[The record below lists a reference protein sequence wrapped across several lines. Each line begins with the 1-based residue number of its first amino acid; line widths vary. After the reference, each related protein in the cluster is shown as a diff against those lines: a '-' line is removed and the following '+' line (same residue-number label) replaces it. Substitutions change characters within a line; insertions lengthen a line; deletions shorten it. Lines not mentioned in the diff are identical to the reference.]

1 LLRIALSAPEA
12 VVKLAAR
19 LFQPKKNKEEMMK
32 LRSIIAAAAA
42 TALIAPVGQ
51 AADYPNKTVRMVI
64 AFSPGGPSDILSRLI
79 GAKLSERMG
88 QPFVF
93 DNRPGAGGNVAGEI
107 VATSPA
113 DGYTLMIA
121 NNSVLAA
128 NASLYKKMT
137 FNPAKDLVPVVW
149 VASQPNILVVHPEVP
164 AKSVKELIAHLKA
177 NPGKLNYASSGS
189 GAAAHL
195 AGELF
200 KSMTKTDMVHIP
212 FKGAAPAITD
222 VLAGRSQMIF
232 ATALS
237 VKAHLDANRLRPL
250 GVTTLK
256 RMQTIPNLPTIAE
269 SGVPGFEASTWHGLV
284 AVAGTPRPVLVK
296 LNTEVNAVLKDP
308 QVSKFL
314 EGQGAI
320 IEGGTPEKF
329 SAYIKSEIPKWA
341 KVIKDSGAR
350 AD

>member
-1 LLRIALSAPEA
+1 MKPSTFA
-12 VVKLAAR
+12 VMAASLLAAA
-19 LFQPKKNKEEMMK
+19 
-32 LRSIIAAAAA
+32 SAAQ
-42 TALIAPVGQ
+42 G
-51 AADYPNKTVRMVI
+51 ADYPTKTVRMVI

-79 GAKLSERMG
+79 GGKLAERMG

-121 NNSVLAA
+121 NNSILAA

-137 FNPAKDLVPVVW
+137 YDPAKDLVPVTW
-149 VASQPNILVVHPEVP
+149 VASQPNILVVHPSIP
-164 AKSVKELIAHLKA
+164 AQTVKELVDYLKSQ
-177 NPGKLNYASSGS
+177 PGKLNYASSGS

-200 KSMTKTDMVHIP
+200 KSMTRTDMVHIP
-212 FKGAAPAITD
+212 FKGAGPAITD

-237 VKAHLDANRLRPL
+237 VKAYIDANRLRPL

-256 RMQTIPNLPTIAE
+256 RMDTMPNLPTIAE
-269 SGVPGFEASTWHGLV
+269 SGVPGFEASTWHGMV
-284 AVAGTPRPVLVK
+284 AVNGTPRAVQQK
-296 LNTEVNAVLKDP
+296 LNVEVNAVLKDP
-308 QVSKFL
+308 QVAKFL
-314 EGQGAI
+314 VSQGAI
-320 IEGGTPEKF
+320 IEGGSAEKF
-329 SAYIKSEIPKWA
+329 AAHIKAEIPKWA

>member
-1 LLRIALSAPEA
+1 
-12 VVKLAAR
+12 
-19 LFQPKKNKEEMMK
+19 MK
-32 LRSIIAAAAA
+32 SRPIIAAVAVLA
-42 TALIAPVGQ
+42 TAVALTTPAIH
-51 AADYPNKTVRMVI
+51 AADYPTKAVRMVI
-64 AFSPGGPSDILSRLI
+64 AFTPGGPSDILSRLV
-79 GAKLSERMG
+79 GGKLGERMG

-93 DNRPGAGGNVAGEI
+93 DNRPGAGGNIAGEI

-121 NNSVLAA
+121 NNAVLAA

-137 FNPAKDLVPVVW
+137 FDPGKDLLPVVW
-149 VASQPNILVVHPEVP
+149 VASQPNILVVHPSVP
-164 AKSVKELIAHLKA
+164 AKSVKELVDYLKTR
-177 NPGKLNYASSGS
+177 PGQLNYASSGS

-212 FKGAAPAITD
+212 FKGAGPALTEM
-222 VLAGRSQMIF
+222 LAGRTQVMF

-237 VKAHLDANRLRPL
+237 VQPYLQANRLRPL
-250 GVTTLK
+250 AVTTLK
-256 RMQTIPNLPTIAE
+256 RMDTMAHLPTVAE
-269 SGVPGFEASTWHGLV
+269 SGAPGFEASTWHGLV
-284 AVAGTPRPVLVK
+284 AVAGTPRAVLVK

-308 QVSKFL
+308 QVVKFL
-314 EGQGAI
+314 ESQGAI
-320 IEGGTPEKF
+320 IEGGTAEKF
-329 SAYIKSEIPKWA
+329 AAHIKAEIPKWA

>member
-1 LLRIALSAPEA
+1 VFAAAL
-12 VVKLAAR
+12 LAA
-19 LFQPKKNKEEMMK
+19 LP
-32 LRSIIAAAAA
+32 AA
-42 TALIAPVGQ
+42 Q
-51 AADYPNKTVRMVI
+51 AADYPTKTIRMVI

-79 GAKLSERMG
+79 GSKLSERMG
-88 QPFVF
+88 QAFVF

-121 NNSVLAA
+121 NNSILAA
-128 NASLYKKMT
+128 NSSLYKKMT
-137 FNPAKDLVPVVW
+137 YNPAKDLLPVTW
-149 VASQPNILVVHPEVP
+149 VASQPNILVVHPSIP
-164 AKSVKELIAHLKA
+164 AKSVQELIDYLKSQ
-177 NPGKLNYASSGS
+177 PGKLNYASSGS

-212 FKGAAPAITD
+212 FKGAGPAITD

-237 VKAHLDANRLRPL
+237 VKAYIDANRLRPL

-256 RMQTIPNLPTIAE
+256 RMDTMPNLPTIAE
-269 SGVPGFEASTWHGLV
+269 SGVPGFEASTWHGMV
-284 AVAGTPRPVLVK
+284 AVNGTPRAVQQK
-296 LNTEVNAVLKDP
+296 LNVEVNAVLKDP
-308 QVSKFL
+308 QVAKFL
-314 EGQGAI
+314 ESQGAI
-320 IEGGTPEKF
+320 IEGGSAEKF
-329 SAYIKSEIPKWA
+329 AAHIKAEIPKWA

>member
-1 LLRIALSAPEA
+1 MFRLLSAAALLALAPA
-12 VVKLAAR
+12 VH
-19 LFQPKKNKEEMMK
+19 
-32 LRSIIAAAAA
+32 
-42 TALIAPVGQ
+42 
-51 AADYPNKTVRMVI
+51 AADYPAKPVRMVI

-79 GAKLSERMG
+79 GGKLGERMG

-113 DGYTLMIA
+113 DGHTLLIA
-121 NNSVLAA
+121 NNSILAA
-128 NASLYKKMT
+128 NATLYKKMT

-149 VASQPNILVVHPEVP
+149 IAAQPNILVVHPGVP
-164 AKSVKELIAHLKA
+164 AQSVQELVAYLKSR
-177 NPGKLNYASSGS
+177 PGQLNYASSGS

-195 AGELF
+195 AAELF

-212 FKGAAPAITD
+212 FRGAGPALTD
-222 VLAGRSQMIF
+222 MLAGRTQVMF

-237 VKAHLDANRLRPL
+237 VQPHLQANRLRPL
-250 GVTTLK
+250 GVTTSK
-256 RMQTIPNLPTIAE
+256 RMDIMPNLPTIAE

-284 AVAGTPRPVLVK
+284 AVAGTPRAVTAR

-308 QVSKFL
+308 QVRKFL
-314 EGQGAI
+314 ESQGAL
-320 IEGGTPEKF
+320 IEGGSAEKF
-329 SAYIKSEIPKWA
+329 AAHIKAEIPKWA
-341 KVIKDSGAR
+341 KVIRDSGAR

>member
-1 LLRIALSAPEA
+1 
-12 VVKLAAR
+12 
-19 LFQPKKNKEEMMK
+19 MT
-32 LRSIIAAAAA
+32 RSIITAALAAA
-42 TALIAPVGQ
+42 ALIAPAVH
-51 AADYPNKTVRMVI
+51 AADYPTKTVRMVI
-64 AFSPGGPSDILSRLI
+64 AFSPGGPSDILSRLV

-128 NASLYKKMT
+128 NASLYKKMN

-149 VASQPNILVVHPEVP
+149 VASQPNILVVHPSVP
-164 AKSVKELIAHLKA
+164 AKSVQELVSYLKSQ
-177 NPGKLNYASSGS
+177 PGKLNYASSGS

-256 RMQTIPNLPTIAE
+256 RMDTMPNLPTIAE

-296 LNTEVNAVLKDP
+296 LSAGVNGGLMDQ
-308 QVSKFL
+308 QVSQVL
-314 EGQGAI
+314 ESQGAI
-320 IEGGTPEKF
+320 IEGGTAEKF
-329 SAYIKSEIPKWA
+329 AAYIKSEIPKWA

>member
-1 LLRIALSAPEA
+1 
-12 VVKLAAR
+12 
-19 LFQPKKNKEEMMK
+19 M
-32 LRSIIAAAAA
+32 
-42 TALIAPVGQ
+42 LIP
-51 AADYPNKTVRMVI
+51 Y
-64 AFSPGGPSDILSRLI
+64 SPGGPSDILSRLI
-79 GAKLSERMG
+79 GSKLSERMG
-88 QPFVF
+88 QAFVF

-121 NNSVLAA
+121 NNSILAA
-128 NASLYKKMT
+128 NSSLYKKMT
-137 FNPAKDLVPVVW
+137 YNPAKDLVPVTW
-149 VASQPNILVVHPEVP
+149 VASQPNILVVHPSIP
-164 AKSVKELIAHLKA
+164 AKSVQELIDYLKSQ
-177 NPGKLNYASSGS
+177 PGKLNYASSGS

-212 FKGAAPAITD
+212 FKGAGPAITD

-237 VKAHLDANRLRPL
+237 VKAYIDANRLRPL

-256 RMQTIPNLPTIAE
+256 RMDTMPNLPTIAE
-269 SGVPGFEASTWHGLV
+269 SGVPGFEASTWHGMV
-284 AVAGTPRPVLVK
+284 AVNGTPRAVQQK
-296 LNTEVNAVLKDP
+296 LNVEVNAVLKDP
-308 QVSKFL
+308 QVAKFL
-314 EGQGAI
+314 ESQGAI
-320 IEGGTPEKF
+320 IEGGSAEKF
-329 SAYIKSEIPKWA
+329 AAHIKAEIPKWA

>member
-1 LLRIALSAPEA
+1 MMVA
-12 VVKLAAR
+12 LAAAV
-19 LFQPKKNKEEMMK
+19 P
-32 LRSIIAAAAA
+32 AV
-42 TALIAPVGQ
+42 APVH
-51 AADYPNKTVRMVI
+51 AADYPNKAVRMVI
-64 AFSPGGPSDILSRLI
+64 AFSPGGPSDILSRLV
-79 GAKLSERMG
+79 GGKLAERMG

-113 DGYTLMIA
+113 DGYTIMIA
-121 NNSVLAA
+121 NNSILAA
-128 NASLYKKMT
+128 NATLYKKMT

-149 VASQPNILVVHPEVP
+149 VASQPNILVVHPAVP
-164 AKSVKELIAHLKA
+164 AKSVKELIDFLKA
-177 NPGKLNYASSGS
+177 NPGKYNYASSGS

-256 RMQTIPNLPTIAE
+256 RMDTMPNIPTIAE

-284 AVAGTPRPVLVK
+284 AVNGTPKPVLAR
-296 LNTEVNAVLKDP
+296 LNSEVNAILKDP
-308 QVSKFL
+308 QVVKFL

-329 SAYIKSEIPKWA
+329 AAHIKAEIPKWA
-341 KVIKDSGAR
+341 KVIKDSGAK

>member
-1 LLRIALSAPEA
+1 
-12 VVKLAAR
+12 
-19 LFQPKKNKEEMMK
+19 MT
-32 LRSIIAAAAA
+32 RSIVTALMAAAA
-42 TALIAPVGQ
+42 LWAPAVH
-51 AADYPNKTVRMVI
+51 AADYPTKAVRMVI
-64 AFSPGGPSDILSRLI
+64 AFTPGGPSDILSRLV
-79 GAKLSERMG
+79 GGKLGERMG

-93 DNRPGAGGNVAGEI
+93 DNRPGAGGNIAGEI

-121 NNSVLAA
+121 NNAVLAA

-137 FNPAKDLVPVVW
+137 FDPGKDLLPVVW
-149 VASQPNILVVHPEVP
+149 VASQPNILVVHPSVP
-164 AKSVKELIAHLKA
+164 AKSVKELVDYLKTR
-177 NPGKLNYASSGS
+177 PGQLNYASSGS

-212 FKGAAPAITD
+212 FKGAGPALTEM
-222 VLAGRSQMIF
+222 LAGRTQVMF

-237 VKAHLDANRLRPL
+237 VQPYLQANRLRPL
-250 GVTTLK
+250 AVTTLK
-256 RMQTIPNLPTIAE
+256 RMDTMPNLPTVAE
-269 SGVPGFEASTWHGLV
+269 SGAPGFEASTWHGLV
-284 AVAGTPRPVLVK
+284 AVAGTPRAVTTR

-314 EGQGAI
+314 ESQGAI
-320 IEGGTPEKF
+320 IEGGTAEKF
-329 SAYIKSEIPKWA
+329 AAHIKAEIPKWA

>member
-1 LLRIALSAPEA
+1 
-12 VVKLAAR
+12 
-19 LFQPKKNKEEMMK
+19 MT
-32 LRSIIAAAAA
+32 RSIVTALMAAAA
-42 TALIAPVGQ
+42 LWAPAVH
-51 AADYPNKTVRMVI
+51 AADYPTKAVRMVI
-64 AFSPGGPSDILSRLI
+64 AFTPGGPSDILSRLV
-79 GAKLSERMG
+79 GGKLGERMG

-93 DNRPGAGGNVAGEI
+93 DNRPGAGGNIAGEI

-121 NNSVLAA
+121 NNAVLAA

-137 FNPAKDLVPVVW
+137 FDPGKDLLPVVW
-149 VASQPNILVVHPEVP
+149 VASQPNILVVHPSVP
-164 AKSVKELIAHLKA
+164 AKSVKELVDYLKA
-177 NPGKLNYASSGS
+177 RPGQLNYASSGS

-212 FKGAAPAITD
+212 FKGAGPALVET
-222 VLAGRSQMIF
+222 LAGRTQVMF

-237 VKAHLDANRLRPL
+237 VQPYLQANRLRPL
-250 GVTTLK
+250 AVTTLK
-256 RMQTIPNLPTIAE
+256 RMDSMANLPTVAE
-269 SGVPGFEASTWHGLV
+269 SGAPGFEASTWHGLV
-284 AVAGTPRPVLVK
+284 AVAGTPRAVTTR

-314 EGQGAI
+314 ESQGAI
-320 IEGGTPEKF
+320 IEGGTAEKF
-329 SAYIKSEIPKWA
+329 AAHIKAEIPKWA

>member
-1 LLRIALSAPEA
+1 MSRSIFAALASVLLA
-12 VVKLAAR
+12 VVPA
-19 LFQPKKNKEEMMK
+19 
-32 LRSIIAAAAA
+32 
-42 TALIAPVGQ
+42 VH
-51 AADYPNKTVRMVI
+51 AADYPTKTVRMVI

-79 GAKLSERMG
+79 GTKLSERMG

-128 NASLYKKMT
+128 NASLYRKMT

-164 AKSVKELIAHLKA
+164 AKSVKELIAYLKSQ
-177 NPGKLNYASSGS
+177 PGKLNYASSGS

-200 KSMTKTDMVHIP
+200 KAMTKTDMVHIP

-250 GVTTLK
+250 GVTILK
-256 RMQTIPNLPTIAE
+256 RMDTMPAIPTIAE
-269 SGVPGFEASTWHGLV
+269 AGVPGFEASTWHGLV
-284 AVAGTPRPVLVK
+284 AVNGTPRPVQAR
-296 LNTEVNAVLKDP
+296 LNAEVNAVLKDP

-314 EGQGAI
+314 ISQGAL
-320 IEGGTPEKF
+320 IEGGSAEKF
-329 SAYIKSEIPKWA
+329 AAHIKAEIPKWA

>member
-1 LLRIALSAPEA
+1 
-12 VVKLAAR
+12 
-19 LFQPKKNKEEMMK
+19 
-32 LRSIIAAAAA
+32 
-42 TALIAPVGQ
+42 
-51 AADYPNKTVRMVI
+51 
-64 AFSPGGPSDILSRLI
+64 
-79 GAKLSERMG
+79 
-88 QPFVF
+88 
-93 DNRPGAGGNVAGEI
+93 
-107 VATSPA
+107 
-113 DGYTLMIA
+113 
-121 NNSVLAA
+121 
-128 NASLYKKMT
+128 MT

-269 SGVPGFEASTWHGLV
+269 AGVPGFEASTWHGLV
-284 AVAGTPRPVLVK
+284 AVAGTPRPVLAK
-296 LNTEVNAVLKDP
+296 LNAEVNAVLKDP

>member
-1 LLRIALSAPEA
+1 MRHSAL
-12 VVKLAAR
+12 
-19 LFQPKKNKEEMMK
+19 
-32 LRSIIAAAAA
+32 IIAAVMAALLFPA
-42 TALIAPVGQ
+42 Q
-51 AADYPNKTVRMVI
+51 AAEYPTKTVRMVI

-79 GAKLSERMG
+79 GGKLSERMG

-128 NASLYKKMT
+128 NASLYRKMT
-137 FNPAKDLVPVVW
+137 FNPATALVPVVW
-149 VASQPNILVVHPEVP
+149 VASQPNILVVHPSLPV
-164 AKSVKELIAHLKA
+164 KSVKELIAHLKA

-200 KSMTKTDMVHIP
+200 KSMTRTDMVHIP

-250 GVTTLK
+250 AVTTSE
-256 RMQTIPNLPTIAE
+256 RMDTMPQLPTVAE
-269 SGVPGFEASTWHGLV
+269 AGVPGFEASTWHGLV
-284 AVAGTPRPVLVK
+284 AVAGTPRAITTK
-296 LNTEVNAVLKDP
+296 LNAEVNAVLKDA

-314 EGQGAI
+314 TGQGAI
-320 IEGGTPEKF
+320 IQGGTAEKF
-329 SAYIKSEIPKWA
+329 AAHIKAEIPKWA

>member
-1 LLRIALSAPEA
+1 MKS
-12 VVKLAAR
+12 R
-19 LFQPKKNKEEMMK
+19 LIF
-32 LRSIIAAAAA
+32 AAA
-42 TALIAPVGQ
+42 TAAAVLLAPAVH
-51 AADYPNKTVRMVI
+51 AADYPTKTVRMVI

-79 GAKLSERMG
+79 GGKLSERMG

-113 DGYTLMIA
+113 DGYTLLIA
-121 NNSVLAA
+121 NNSILAA
-128 NASLYKKMT
+128 NASLYKKMP
-137 FNPAKDLVPVVW
+137 FDPAKDLVPVVW
-149 VASQPNILVVHPEVP
+149 IASQPNILVVHPEVP
-164 AKSVKELIAHLKA
+164 ARSVKELIAHLKSQ
-177 NPGKLNYASSGS
+177 PGKLNYASSGS

-212 FKGAAPAITD
+212 FKGAGPAITD

-237 VKAHLDANRLRPL
+237 VKAYIDANRLRPL
-250 GVTTLK
+250 GVTTLE
-256 RMQTIPNLPTIAE
+256 RMDTLPNLPTIAE

-284 AVAGTPRPVLVK
+284 AVTGTPRPVLVK

-308 QVSKFL
+308 QVNKFL
-314 EGQGAI
+314 VSQGAI
-320 IEGGTPEKF
+320 VRGG
-329 SAYIKSEIPKWA
+329 SAEQFAAHIKAEIPKWA
-341 KVIKDSGAR
+341 RVIRDSGAR

>member
-1 LLRIALSAPEA
+1 
-12 VVKLAAR
+12 
-19 LFQPKKNKEEMMK
+19 MK
-32 LRSIIAAAAA
+32 RS
-42 TALIAPVGQ
+42 ALIVAGVMAALLPAAQ
-51 AADYPNKTVRMVI
+51 AAEYPTKTVRMVI

-79 GAKLSERMG
+79 GGKLSERMG
-88 QPFVF
+88 QSFVF

-113 DGYTLMIA
+113 DGHTLMIA

-128 NASLYKKMT
+128 NASLYRKMT
-137 FNPAKDLVPVVW
+137 FNPATALVPVVW
-149 VASQPNILVVHPEVP
+149 VASQPNILVVHPSVP

-250 GVTTLK
+250 AVTTAE
-256 RMQTIPNLPTIAE
+256 RMATMPQLPTVSEA
-269 SGVPGFEASTWHGLV
+269 GVPGFEASTWHGLV
-284 AVAGTPRPVLVK
+284 AVAGTPRAITTK
-296 LNTEVNAVLKDP
+296 LNAEVNAVLKDP
-308 QVSKFL
+308 QVHKFL
-314 EGQGAI
+314 TGQGAI
-320 IEGGTPEKF
+320 VQGGTAEKF
-329 SAYIKSEIPKWA
+329 AAHIRAEIPKWA

>member
-1 LLRIALSAPEA
+1 MNSRLIFAAVTAVTAVLSPA
-12 VVKLAAR
+12 VH
-19 LFQPKKNKEEMMK
+19 
-32 LRSIIAAAAA
+32 
-42 TALIAPVGQ
+42 
-51 AADYPNKTVRMVI
+51 AADYPTKTVRMVI
-64 AFSPGGPSDILSRLI
+64 AFSPGGPSDILSRLV

-128 NASLYKKMT
+128 NISLYKKMT
-137 FNPAKDLVPVVW
+137 FNPGKDLVPVVW
-149 VASQPNILVVHPEVP
+149 VASQPNILVVHPSVP
-164 AKSVKELIAHLKA
+164 AKSVQELVSYLKSQ
-177 NPGKLNYASSGS
+177 PGKLNYASSGS

-237 VKAHLDANRLRPL
+237 VKAYIDANRLRPL

-284 AVAGTPRPVLVK
+284 AVAGTPRPVLAK
-296 LNTEVNAVLKDP
+296 LNAEVNAVLKDP

-329 SAYIKSEIPKWA
+329 AAHIKSEIPKWA